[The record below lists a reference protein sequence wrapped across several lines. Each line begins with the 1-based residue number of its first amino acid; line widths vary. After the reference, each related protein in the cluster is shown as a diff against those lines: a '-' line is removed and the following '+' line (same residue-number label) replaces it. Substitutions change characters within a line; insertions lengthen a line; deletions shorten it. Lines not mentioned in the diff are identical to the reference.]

1 MNDVENKEVVYIVTS
16 GEYSNYGIEAVF
28 KDKLKAQ
35 TYCKC
40 HEDCGIEEYYF
51 NDDKIYTM
59 FNVVKIPFEVRS
71 NKDDRISFIFEC
83 LSEEDNRWESQDRGY
98 STVISYDYFSFTIVK
113 RIPDN
118 YDEEAIKKKYT
129 KVCYDLKTEIQYLL
143 SQYENYNFSTYKKR
157 RIIEDAINELI
168 LKRI

>member
-1 MNDVENKEVVYIVTS
+1 MNDVENREVVYIVTS
-16 GEYSNYGIEAVF
+16 GSYSDYGIEAVF

-40 HEDCGIEEYYF
+40 HKDCGIEEYYF

-59 FNVVKIPFEVRS
+59 FNVVKIYFKVLS
-71 NKDDRISFIFEC
+71 NGDDDISFIFQC
-83 LSEEDNRWESQDRGY
+83 LSEEDDRFYLEKRCY
-98 STVISYDYFSFTIVK
+98 STVISNNNFSFTITK
-113 RIPDN
+113 RIPDD

-143 SQYENYNFSTYKKR
+143 SQYENYNFSTYKKC